1 MLIVATPMS
10 ASDAN
15 CRQQRCVE
23 WELMSM
29 LYGFQEVLF
38 PCSLVL
44 VPVEGMHVGA
54 LVLLGVLLKY
64 TSGFIST

>member
-1 MLIVATPMS
+1 
-10 ASDAN
+10 
-15 CRQQRCVE
+15 
-23 WELMSM
+23 MSM

-54 LVLLGVLLKY
+54 LVLLGVLLEY